1 MSTPAPFWNL
11 ISLGVPVLSFA
22 IGALVLSANHRSGD
36 FAGSL
41 GAGVLFA
48 FALAAAC
55 TFGGAAAVAALVKGE
70 RLVLLSILGVVLNGA
85 LALPV
90 LFILVKAD

>member
-1 MSTPAPFWNL
+1 MPPFWNL
-11 ISLGVPVLSFA
+11 ISLGVPVVSFA
-22 IGALVLSANHRSGD
+22 IGALILSANRQAGD

-41 GAGVLFA
+41 GSGVLFA

-70 RLVLLSILGVVLNGA
+70 RLVLLSILGVLVNGA
-85 LALPV
+85 LSLPV
-90 LFILVKAD
+90 LFILLKAD